1 MPEPT
6 SYAFRTVVGG
16 FHKGDV
22 SAYIAKTAAEHQAQI
37 AALQNQLES
46 LQLENEQLRQQN
58 QVPISSP
65 DSSSSDVSST
75 PEEAAASS
83 LRDQELTAYRRA
95 EAAERLAC
103 RRAKKLYQE
112 MQNICDR
119 SAQQLDDTDSVA
131 QTAIDTI
138 RAQLDAIHSSITA
151 LYEAVRSSSEE
162 LRIMGQMIP
171 DPAEG
176 LEE

>member
-1 MPEPT
+1 
-6 SYAFRTVVGG
+6 
-16 FHKGDV
+16 
-22 SAYIAKTAAEHQAQI
+22 
-37 AALQNQLES
+37 
-46 LQLENEQLRQQN
+46 
-58 QVPISSP
+58 
-65 DSSSSDVSST
+65 
-75 PEEAAASS
+75 
-83 LRDQELTAYRRA
+83 
-95 EAAERLAC
+95 
-103 RRAKKLYQE
+103 